1 MTIMLAI
8 EIIIV
13 VAGYIVLVY
22 SGRKLVKKAIGFSRS
37 VKTLNEHS
45 QPRLMAITAQ
55 SDVARQRV
63 FSITGN
69 ADVLQRNVE
78 SLRIAISRLMV
89 IINAVRDGFDRV
101 SRSMRI
107 LGF

>member
-13 VAGYIVLVY
+13 VAGYIVLGY
-22 SGRKLVKKAIGFSRS
+22 SGTKLVKKAIGFGRS
-37 VKTLNEHS
+37 AKMLNEHS
-45 QPRLMAITAQ
+45 QPRIMTMMAQ

-69 ADVLQRNVE
+69 ADILQRNVE

-89 IINAVRDGFDRV
+89 IIDAIRDGFDRI
-101 SRSMRI
+101 SRGMRV